1 MQCSYILA
9 ICASLLLL
17 KLELGHGN
25 PQKSETDLIFRSQRS
40 AATSVSAGPSQELI
54 KAAREVDLDEVGL
67 RELWNSRQP
76 LVIRNQNDA
85 GHVTTVTYE
94 LSPDGRGIAR
104 HRVVESTLPARLED
118 NSASKPREEWEY
130 VPRPGH
136 QLRPIGESSFGTGNF
151 ETNGFGTGFPRP
163 ALFPNWEWE
172 LPSGVTPKVTTRT
185 ETDNLGR
192 KVTITTRS
200 YSGTLLP
207 GSNVFKQTFPDIS
220 EEPGPIHTDSNP
232 NTASFTPS
240 RTAPTE
246 SNSVHR
252 SGTMYPSQGA
262 PVFVPVI
269 DSTPTT
275 QRTSVPLPTLAGGA
289 AGAGGS
295 DQVIDDFL
303 NQVDLSASEIENS
316 NGEVVKT
323 IVDKN
328 GRILTARFVLSSVK
342 GTQEGPQQQ
351 KPTK

>member
-9 ICASLLLL
+9 ICVSLLLL
-17 KLELGHGN
+17 KLER
-25 PQKSETDLIFRSQRS
+25 T

-54 KAAREVDLDEVGL
+54 NAARAVELDEVGL
-67 RELWNSRQP
+67 RELWKSRQP
-76 LVIRNQNDA
+76 LVIRKQNDA
-85 GHVTTVTYE
+85 GLVTTVTYE
-94 LSPDGRGIAR
+94 LGPDGRSISR
-104 HRVVESTLPARLED
+104 SRVLESILPARLED
-118 NSASKPREEWEY
+118 NSASKPREDWEY
-130 VPRPGH
+130 VPSPGP
-136 QLRPIGESSFGTGNF
+136 QLRRPIGESSFGTGNF
-151 ETNGFGTGFPRP
+151 ETNVFDTGFPRSI
-163 ALFPNWEWE
+163 LFPNWE
-172 LPSGVTPKVTTRT
+172 LPAGVTPRVTTRT
-185 ETDNLGR
+185 ETDGLGR

-220 EEPGPIHTDSNP
+220 EEPGPINTDFNPAQNP

-240 RTAPTE
+240 RTAPTDT
-246 SNSVHR
+246 NSVHHSR
-252 SGTMYPSQGA
+252 PSQGA

-275 QRTSVPLPTLAGGA
+275 QRPSVPLPTLAA

-303 NQVDLSASEIENS
+303 KQVDLSASEIENS

-323 IVDKN
+323 ILDKN
-328 GRILTARFVLSSVK
+328 GRILTARFVLSTVK
-342 GTQEGPQQQ
+342 GTQEGPQQP